1 MIIYIYICYAKTFII
16 VREIWGAISI
26 CVIACFKQITR
37 LWNSRYANCSTW
49 NETNGVHQ
57 DSYTNS
63 DFMLTVRSGTR
74 PDLPDFA
81 VLGILVWAM
90 TSQGHR
96 TIRKW
101 CSPAYNGYSFSR
113 QMFMAKEDGG
123 SRRAKRR
130 SNTSGA
136 WKSLR
141 VLSPFNHIRFC
152 GKTKISFGHT
162 NAHMTDFQLKLY
174 LIHIIIINHKAR
186 CRYKSQ
192 CTHSLLNFSR
202 L

>member
-1 MIIYIYICYAKTFII
+1 MLLLVSNKLHAYEIPGMQIAAREMKRMGFTKIYI
-16 VREIWGAISI
+16 
-26 CVIACFKQITR
+26 
-37 LWNSRYANCSTW
+37 
-49 NETNGVHQ
+49 
-57 DSYTNS
+57 NS

-152 GKTKISFGHT
+152 GK
-162 NAHMTDFQLKLY
+162 AHMTDFQLKLY
-174 LIHIIIINHKAR
+174 LIHIIIINHNAR

-192 CTHSLLNFSR
+192 CTHSLLNFFR

>member
-1 MIIYIYICYAKTFII
+1 MLLLVSNKLHVYEIPGMQIAA
-16 VREIWGAISI
+16 REMKRMG
-26 CVIACFKQITR
+26 F
-37 LWNSRYANCSTW
+37 N
-49 NETNGVHQ
+49 Q
-57 DSYTNS
+57 DLYTNS

-152 GKTKISFGHT
+152 GKTKIWFGHT
-162 NAHMTDFQLKLY
+162 WRIFNWNY
-174 LIHIIIINHKAR
+174 IWSI
-186 CRYKSQ
+186 S
-192 CTHSLLNFSR
+192 SS
-202 L
+202 

>member
-1 MIIYIYICYAKTFII
+1 MIIYIHIGYVKSYSIVWEICGT
-16 VREIWGAISI
+16 ISM
-26 CVIACFKQITR
+26 CVIACFKQITH
-37 LWNSRYANCSTW
+37 LWNSRYANCSTL
-49 NETNGVHQ
+49 NNTNGGSPRVIYQ
-57 DSYTNS
+57 QWNNC
-63 DFMLTVRSGTR
+63 TVRSGTR

-101 CSPAYNGYSFSR
+101 CSPALNGYSFSR

-136 WKSLR
+136 WKYLR
-141 VLSPFNHIRFC
+141 VLSPFRSDRILWKGRRL
-152 GKTKISFGHT
+152 KVRLK
-162 NAHMTDFQLKLY
+162 DF
-174 LIHIIIINHKAR
+174 I
-186 CRYKSQ
+186 
-192 CTHSLLNFSR
+192 
-202 L
+202 